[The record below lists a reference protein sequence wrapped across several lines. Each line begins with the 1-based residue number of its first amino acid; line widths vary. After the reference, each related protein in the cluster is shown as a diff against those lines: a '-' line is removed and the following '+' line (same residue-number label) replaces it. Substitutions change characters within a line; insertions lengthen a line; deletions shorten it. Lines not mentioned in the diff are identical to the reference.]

1 MRPNQTEG
9 MSAENLED
17 QPMAKEL
24 DRKEL
29 IELVRSI
36 QSNILDL
43 IEMEEIREDAD
54 TITGTE
60 SVILETRDMVGQL
73 LQLLELQ
80 T

>member
-1 MRPNQTEG
+1 
-9 MSAENLED
+9 
-17 QPMAKEL
+17 MAKEL